1 MTLFPLEQFVPF
13 ALVVCVGIFVQSV
26 AGFAAGLII
35 VPLMLLAGHG
45 IPEAQAALLV
55 ATIPQNI
62 LGVYR
67 FRESIEWSSLRLP
80 MVLRLV
86 ALPVGVMT
94 LSAVDNFPV
103 GVTRQIVGGV
113 VIGCVVML
121 TMFRPT
127 SRSNVHTGWTYL
139 AFLSSGFFAGLTGT
153 GGPMMVLWVQLH
165 AWSTKQVRGF
175 LFAMYLVSLPVILG
189 LLYWAFPS
197 RVAQATTSA
206 LALVPLLLL
215 VTQAG
220 LWVGTR
226 LGRER
231 LRSVTYMLLVILGL
245 MSLLSPF
252 FK

>member
-1 MTLFPLEQFVPF
+1 MSLFPLEQFVPF

-55 ATIPQNI
+55 ATVPQNI
-62 LGVYR
+62 LGVLR
-67 FRESIEWSSLRLP
+67 FRESIEWSTVRLP
-80 MVLRLV
+80 MVLRLIG
-86 ALPVGVMT
+86 LPIGVLV

-103 GVTRQIVGGV
+103 GVARQLVGAV
-113 VIGCVVML
+113 VIGSVVLL
-121 TMFRPT
+121 TMFRPN
-127 SRSNVHTGWTYL
+127 SRSTVHTGWTYL

-175 LFAMYLVSLPVILG
+175 LFAMYLVSLPVIFG
-189 LLYWAFPS
+189 LLYWAFPT

-206 LALVPLLLL
+206 LALVPVLLL

-226 LGRER
+226 LGRDR
-231 LRSVTYMLLVILGL
+231 LRRVTYFLLVILGL
-245 MSLLSPF
+245 MSLLSPL